1 MKKKAIIT
9 CLFCF
14 LGLSGLIQLN
24 AQGKAAPTIPG
35 KHHLPSTDGQY
46 RTPVPVIEPPYKA
59 LLARLAR
66 IISCVI
72 LVVCVK

>member
-14 LGLSGLIQLN
+14 LGLSGLIHLN
-24 AQGKAAPTIPG
+24 AQDKSAPAIPG

-46 RTPVPVIEPPYKA
+46 RTTTSYIEEIPVKEYKWA
-59 LLARLAR
+59 SDKA
-66 IISCVI
+66 
-72 LVVCVK
+72 